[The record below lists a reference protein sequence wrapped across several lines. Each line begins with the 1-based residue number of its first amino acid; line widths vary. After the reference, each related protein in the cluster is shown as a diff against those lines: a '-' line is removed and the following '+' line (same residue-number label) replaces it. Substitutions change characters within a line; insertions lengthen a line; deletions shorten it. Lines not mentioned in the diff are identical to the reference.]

1 MIKNKLEY
9 PDSIV
14 VSGKLPCPSNDCMSS
29 DAYFIYSDGHGYCFS
44 CQHTTPSP
52 ERNNKKP
59 IMSNDI
65 FSPPENLEDQGPE
78 ELLTREYVSLRGIT
92 KGTMRTYR
100 TQANVDS
107 EGVPVSLIFP
117 FGDDFSIVKQLND
130 KTFYTKGDRH
140 KVKLFGQDLFNSAEA
155 KAITITEGA
164 EDAMSVYQMLGSKYP
179 AVSVRSASAARKDVE
194 GNYEYVNSFE
204 KIYLCF
210 DSDKPGQEALKSV
223 AGLFDVN
230 KVYHVKLDK
239 YKDANDYL
247 VNGAQEAF
255 SKMWWNAK
263 RYLPKGIIGSY
274 DDVFDLLS
282 KKGEDLLGTY
292 PFPTLQNMTYGI
304 RPGEVNLFTAQEKV
318 GKTEFMRA
326 IEYHLLKTTDHN
338 IGIIHLEE
346 GEKRS
351 VQGLVGYHIGSPV
364 HLPDSGIPLDDQLAA
379 YKALTRRD
387 GRVFYYSHFGSDDP
401 DVILGA
407 IRYLAGVCGCKFV
420 FLDHI
425 SMIVSG
431 LHDDDERKTLDYI
444 STKLAMMTR
453 EQNFALMEVSH
464 VNDNDQTRGS
474 RNISKAADL
483 IVHLS
488 RNKES
493 ADDNERNIINLMV
506 KGNRFGSHSGPAGRI
521 RFDPSTFRL
530 AEVTELDGLGFKDER
545 G

>member
-1 MIKNKLEY
+1 MRKEKKYRE
-9 PDSIV
+9 SKV
-14 VSGKLPCPSNDCMSS
+14 VQSRLPCPSPGCGSS
-29 DAYFIYSDGHGYCFS
+29 DAYFLYDDGHGYCFS
-44 CQHTTPSP
+44 CSYTKPS
-52 ERNNKKP
+52 ERKDKEKED
-59 IMSNDI
+59 MSNDI
-65 FSPPENLEDQGPE
+65 FTSSNQEEIKEDEQ
-78 ELLTREYVSLRGIT
+78 LTTEYVALRGIN
-92 KGTMRTYR
+92 KATMRTYK

-107 EGVPVSLIFP
+107 EGVPISLSFP
-117 FGDDFSIVKQLND
+117 FGEDFSIIKNLSD
-130 KTFYTKGDRH
+130 KSFRTVGDRH

-179 AVSVRSASAARKDVE
+179 AVSVRSATQARKDVE
-194 GNYEYVNSFE
+194 TNYEYVNSFD

-210 DSDKPGQEALKSV
+210 DNDKPGQEAVKAV
-223 AGLFDVN
+223 ASLFDVN

-247 VNGAQEAF
+247 VNGASEAF

-263 RYLPKGIIGSY
+263 RYLPKGIVGSY
-274 DDVFDLLS
+274 DDVFNLLS
-282 KKGEDLLGTY
+282 KKGEDIIGTY
-292 PFPTLQNMTYGI
+292 PFPTLQSMTYGI

-326 IEYHLLKTTDHN
+326 IEYHLLQTTDHN

-351 VQGLVGYHIGSPV
+351 VQGLVGYHLGSPV
-364 HLPDSGIPLDDQLAA
+364 HLPDSGVPLDDQLTA
-379 YKALTRRD
+379 YKELTKRD
-387 GRVFYYSHFGSDDP
+387 GRVFYYTHFGSDDP

-407 IRYLAGVCGCKFV
+407 IRYLAGVCGCRII
-420 FLDHI
+420 FLDHV

-444 STKLAMMTR
+444 STKFAMMVR

-483 IVHLS
+483 IVHLDRDKENQDPEV
-488 RNKES
+488 RNV
-493 ADDNERNIINLMV
+493 INLMV
-506 KGNRFGSHSGPAGRI
+506 KGNRFGSHSGPAGKV

-530 AEVTELDGLGFKDER
+530 AEVTELDEVVPFGTAR
-545 G
+545 